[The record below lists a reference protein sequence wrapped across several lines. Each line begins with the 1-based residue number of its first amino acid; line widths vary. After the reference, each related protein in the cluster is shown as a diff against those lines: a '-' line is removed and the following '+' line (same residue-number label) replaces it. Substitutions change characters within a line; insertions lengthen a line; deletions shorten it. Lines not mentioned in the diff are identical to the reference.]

1 MSLKHFKSAVNA
13 HSSVERRWEEYQF
26 LKEDMFFIGDVMV
39 QAILTDE
46 ITVESCGD
54 RLITTYG
61 GKYKCHRGVVGVVY
75 AIVVEGDDIR
85 ITAKREIGDAGE
97 EELLAELN
105 VTNNGWDTDPY
116 IQDLL
121 DKLFETLEHE
131 LEKKKGR
138 YI

>member
-1 MSLKHFKSAVNA
+1 MSLQNFKSAVNV

-26 LKEDMFFIGDVMV
+26 LKEDMFFIGDVMA

-46 ITVESCGD
+46 IVIESCGD
-54 RLITTYG
+54 RLITTYE
-61 GKYKCHRGVVGVVY
+61 GKYKHHRGVVFT
-75 AIVVEGDDIR
+75 IITEGDDIR

-97 EELLAELN
+97 AELLAELN

>member
-1 MSLKHFKSAVNA
+1 MSLHNFKSAVNIHTIA
-13 HSSVERRWEEYQF
+13 ERRWEEYQF

-46 ITVESCGD
+46 ISVESCGD
-54 RLITTYG
+54 RLITTYR
-61 GKYKCHRGVVGVVY
+61 GKYKCHRGVVY
-75 AIVVEGDDIR
+75 TIIVEGDDIR
-85 ITAKREIGDAGE
+85 VTAKREIGDVGE

>member
-1 MSLKHFKSAVNA
+1 MSLQNFKSAVNIHTIA
-13 HSSVERRWEEYQF
+13 ERRWEEYEL
-26 LKEDMFFIGDVMV
+26 LKKGMFFIGDATA

-54 RLITTYG
+54 RIITSYN
-61 GKYKCHRGVVGVVY
+61 GKYKRHRGVVY
-75 AIVVEGDDIR
+75 TIIVEGDDIR

>member
-1 MSLKHFKSAVNA
+1 MSLANFKSTINI
-13 HSSVERRWEEYQF
+13 HSSVERRWEEYAF
-26 LKEDMFFIGDVMV
+26 LKEGMFFIGDVMV

-54 RLITTYG
+54 RIITTYE
-61 GKYKCHRGVVGVVY
+61 GKYKCHRGVMY
-75 AIVVEGDDIR
+75 SIIVEGDDIR
-85 ITAKREIGDAGE
+85 ITATRKVGDTDE
-97 EELLAELN
+97 DELLAELN
-105 VTNNGWDTDPY
+105 VSNNGWDTDPY

>member
-1 MSLKHFKSAVNA
+1 MSLDHFKSAHSL

-26 LKEDMFFIGDVMV
+26 LKECMFFIGDVMV

-54 RLITTYG
+54 RLITTYA
-61 GKYKCHRGVVGVVY
+61 GKYKCHRGVVY

-85 ITAKREIGDAGE
+85 ITAKREIGDAG

>member
-1 MSLKHFKSAVNA
+1 MSLNNFKSAVNL
-13 HSSVERRWEEYQF
+13 HSSVERRWEEDQF
-26 LKEDMFFIGDVMV
+26 RKEGMFFIGDVMV

-46 ITVESCGD
+46 IVVENLGD
-54 RLITTYG
+54 RIITTYE
-61 GKYKCHRGVVGVVY
+61 GKYKCHRGVVY
-75 AIVVEGDDIR
+75 TIIAEGDDIR

>member
-1 MSLKHFKSAVNA
+1 MSLANYKSVVNI

-54 RLITTYG
+54 RLITTYR
-61 GKYKCHRGVVGVVY
+61 GKYKCHRGVVY